1 MTNSGLF
8 VLFQQP
14 AKKIKAL
21 QTLMFE
27 GPFEEVIPT
36 EGVLFF

>member
-1 MTNSGLF
+1 MTNSVLF
-8 VLFQQP
+8 VLFQQL

-21 QTLMFE
+21 QTLILE
-27 GPFEEVIPT
+27 GPLEEVIPT